1 MVVKMKHANGLKAA
15 LVIAAAVFVMAGCS
29 KPVTASQETADEA
42 NGENPEGQAELIAG
56 PVVSP
61 GVILA
66 QASLWELKDDGNV
79 YWKKTLN
86 AGDTVIFKGEER
98 RMTRMPAK
106 VDHDFILVESDG
118 QDLWVIKG
126 LVAGDAVPGV
136 ILYPDTVLYSKAL
149 LDSPVTSKNN
159 IVPQYTIVGVHSG
172 LAENSFS
179 CISAYLSENWVI
191 IDKRFVKQ
199 ETLSTSDHEVQGM
212 KLYRLA
218 LAAENPVI
226 KRELLNNALQVGSS
240 FEGLISEEL
249 YKLDT
254 APAETEAVEMAA
266 E

>member
-1 MVVKMKHANGLKAA
+1 MKHVNGLKAV
-15 LVIAAAVFVMAGCS
+15 LAAVVTVFVLAGCS
-29 KPVTASQETADEA
+29 KPAPPETTDEA
-42 NGENPEGQAELIAG
+42 SGENQESQAEFIAG
-56 PVVSP
+56 PVLSP
-61 GVILA
+61 GVILS

-86 AGDTVIFKGEER
+86 AGDTVTFKGEER

-106 VDHDFILVESDG
+106 VDHDFILIESDG

-126 LVAGDAVPGV
+126 LVAGDAIPGV
-136 ILYPDTVLYSKAL
+136 ILYPDTVLYSKAV

-159 IVPQYTIVGVHSG
+159 IIPQYTIVGVHSG

-179 CISAYLSENWVI
+179 CISAYLSENWVV

-199 ETLSTSDHEVQGM
+199 DTLSTSDNQVQGM

-218 LAAENPVI
+218 LATENPVV
-226 KRELLNNALQVGSS
+226 KKELLNNALQVGSS
-240 FEGLISEEL
+240 FEELISEEL
-249 YKLDT
+249 YKLAN
-254 APAETEAVEMAA
+254 APAETETA